1 MMMRLSISR
10 ETLSLAIKSVKRKV
24 GQKNV
29 HDSRYRGS
37 SPGSR
42 KPIRKKSC
50 FANDLRHRIHFSCC
64 YQNIAEQI
72 HCFRNV
78 NIKMFLK
85 LYTNFHA
92 IDVQI
97 LCQKR
102 QHQNVLEI
110 VYQFSCNR
118 RADTLSETSTS
129 KCFWNCVY
137 QFSCNR
143 RNCDFCQLHIDN

>member
-1 MMMRLSISR
+1 MRLSISR

-97 LCQKR
+97 LCPKR
-102 QHQNVLEI
+102 QHQNVFEI
-110 VYQFSCNR
+110 VYTNFHAIDVTAIFVNYTSIIKNFSM
-118 RADTLSETSTS
+118 TSLILG
-129 KCFWNCVY
+129 K
-137 QFSCNR
+137 
-143 RNCDFCQLHIDN
+143 